1 MQIRI
6 RCDERT
12 GGLPQFW
19 RSTGFTPARMLLEP
33 DMQQAMAYAGSV
45 PHGGIAYA
53 RPHYLLDLVS
63 AAGGGWESAAYDW
76 SEMDRA
82 VDVLVRNRV
91 KPFFELM
98 GNPSGRF
105 SDFGDTAQ
113 LRAWRDLVHE
123 LALHLI
129 GRYGRDEVRTWY
141 FETWNEPDI
150 GFGWAQWRDD
160 PRPFCDYYDACYE
173 GLRAADPGL
182 VLGGPGTC
190 APLSPLIKAFL
201 AHCDTGANR
210 LTGEQ
215 GVPLGFISVHE
226 KGVRAHAEDLNPDS
240 LSICEREAALVA
252 YLREHHP
259 RLAGLPLVN
268 NECDPQVGWGDVHT
282 WRARPY
288 YAALVVKIIHQHVE
302 RLVDELGVNYGLLS
316 NDNGFMGT
324 WGQRT
329 LVTRFRND
337 AGFALVKKPVLNV
350 MVLLAMLGDVRCAA
364 TVRGGSADTGVLA
377 TRRGDGQVAVL
388 VYNSRDEIM
397 SSGSEHVTLAF
408 EGMPFSEG
416 MLCHY
421 RIDAD
426 HGDPYRL
433 WEAGGAPA
441 EPSPD
446 LLAEMR
452 RNQEPSLLGEPRAV
466 VATRGRLTVDFD
478 LPLPAVSLVLLS
490 AKPAA
495 LPGKVSGLRCE
506 SYGSLHGGRDLLL
519 LWDCLPS
526 RCVRTYEVLCG
537 GRESES
543 VARVNERDLVC
554 TAYLCAGAGEGSGAY
569 AVRAVDYWGRA
580 GEPSESIC
588 GPA

>member
-1 MQIRI
+1 MRVTV
-6 RCDERT
+6 RCDEPG
-12 GGLPQFW
+12 GGLPHFW
-19 RSTGFTPARMLLEP
+19 RSTGFTPARMLLDP

-45 PHGGIAYA
+45 PHGGIAWA

-63 AAGGGWESAAYDW
+63 AAGPGAGSAAWDW

-82 VDVLVRNRV
+82 LDVLVRNRIR
-91 KPFFELM
+91 PFFELM

-105 SDFGDTAQ
+105 SDFGDMAQ

-123 LALHLI
+123 LALHLV

-150 GFGWAQWRDD
+150 GFGWRQWRDD
-160 PRPFCDYYDACYE
+160 PRPFCDYCDACWD
-173 GLRAADPGL
+173 GLRAADPDL

-190 APLSPLIKAFL
+190 VPLSPLIKAFL
-201 AHCDTGANR
+201 AHCDAGTNR
-210 LTGEQ
+210 LTGER
-215 GVPLGFISVHE
+215 GIPLGFVSVHE
-226 KGVRAHAEDLNPDS
+226 KGVRAHPEDLNPNS
-240 LSICEREAALVA
+240 LGICEREAAVVA
-252 YLREHHP
+252 YIREHHP
-259 RLAGLPLVN
+259 RLAGLPFVN
-268 NECDPQVGWGDVHT
+268 DECDPQVGWGDTHT

-288 YAALVVKIIHQHVE
+288 YAALAVKITHQHLRE
-302 RLVDELGVNYGLLS
+302 LVDGLGVSYGLLS

-337 AGFALVKKPVLNV
+337 AGFALVKKPVLNA
-350 MVLLAMLGDVRCAA
+350 MALLAMLGDTRCAA
-364 TVRGGSADTGVLA
+364 TVQGGSADTGVLA
-377 TRRGDGQVAVL
+377 TRRGEDQVAVL

-408 EGMPFSEG
+408 EGMPFADG

-426 HGDPYRL
+426 HGDPYRV

-441 EPSPD
+441 EPSPG
-446 LLAEMR
+446 LLTEMR
-452 RNQEPSLLGEPRAV
+452 RNQEPGLLGEPQAV
-466 VATRGRLTVDFD
+466 VATHGRLTVDFG

-490 AKPAA
+490 AKSPA
-495 LPGKVSGLRCE
+495 PPSKVTGLRYE
-506 SYGSLHGGRDLLL
+506 GYSNLHGGRDVLL

-526 RCVRTYEVLCG
+526 RCVRTYEVFCG
-537 GRESES
+537 GPESES
-543 VARVNERDLVC
+543 TARVNEPDLVC
-554 TAYLCAGAGEGSGAY
+554 TAYLRAAAGEGSGTY
-569 AVRAVDYWGRA
+569 AVRGVDYWGRA
-580 GEPSESIC
+580 GEPSDSLHA
-588 GPA
+588 PA